1 MQFNSFVFILL
12 FLPLTVVLYFIANSV
27 NNKLGKF
34 IILFASI
41 IFYGYTDYKVLF
53 ILSLSLC
60 INYLSTIFIVR
71 SRDNRSTPLVVLPII
86 VNIIILLYFKYFNFA
101 ISNVNLLFSKNIALN
116 KVVLPLGISFFTFQ
130 QISYIVA
137 ISREDIKG
145 NNLLDYIIYIMYF
158 PKILMGP
165 LMDPVDFIEQLNDN
179 DLKKI
184 DIENIALGIKIFSLG
199 LFKKVMFADVF
210 AKVVNWGYSN
220 IGDASSMDLILVILF
235 YSFEIYF
242 DFSGYSDMA
251 TGASLMLN
259 IKLPI
264 NFDSP
269 YKALSIKDFWKRWHI
284 SLTSFLTKYI
294 YIPLGGNKRG
304 IARTYINIMFVF
316 IISGI
321 WHGANWTF
329 ILWGVLNGALSIIDK
344 ILDKY
349 EKKMFEAVRWIG
361 TFIIVTILWSLFRA
375 ESIKQWSEIM
385 MKILM
390 FQDLNI
396 TNGPIWL
403 LAFPEMIFFN
413 DLLKLRWFVDNVK
426 GFWVLLWT
434 LLSFAICLLFEN
446 NYRKLRVN
454 SFAVTIFVA
463 LIFIWSIICL
473 SSESSF
479 VYFNF

>member
-1 MQFNSFVFILL
+1 
-12 FLPLTVVLYFIANSV
+12 
-27 NNKLGKF
+27 
-34 IILFASI
+34 
-41 IFYGYTDYKVLF
+41 
-53 ILSLSLC
+53 
-60 INYLSTIFIVR
+60 
-71 SRDNRSTPLVVLPII
+71 
-86 VNIIILLYFKYFNFA
+86 
-101 ISNVNLLFSKNIALN
+101 
-116 KVVLPLGISFFTFQ
+116 
-130 QISYIVA
+130 
-137 ISREDIKG
+137 
-145 NNLLDYIIYIMYF
+145 
-158 PKILMGP
+158 
-165 LMDPVDFIEQLNDN
+165 
-179 DLKKI
+179 
-184 DIENIALGIKIFSLG
+184 
-199 LFKKVMFADVF
+199 MFADVF
-210 AKVVNWGYSN
+210 AKVVNWGYSS

-269 YKALSIKDFWKRWHI
+269 YKALSVKDFWKRWHI

-304 IARTYINIMFVF
+304 IARTYINIMLVF

-329 ILWGVLNGALSIIDK
+329 ILWGVLNGVLSIIDK

-349 EKKMFEAVRWIG
+349 EEKMFEAVRWIG
-361 TFIIVTILWSLFRA
+361 TFVIVTILWSLFRA
-375 ESIKQWSEIM
+375 DSIKQWSEIM

-403 LAFPEMIFFN
+403 LAFPEMVLFN
-413 DLLKLRWFVDNVK
+413 DFFKLRWFVDNIK
-426 GFWVLLWT
+426 GFWLLIWT
-434 LLSFAICLLFEN
+434 LSAFAICLLPEN
-446 NYRKLRVN
+446 NYKRLKYN
-454 SFAVTIFVA
+454 SIFTMIITGFLFAWGV
-463 LIFIWSIICL
+463 ICL
-473 SSESSF
+473 SSESTF